1 MFTKTSNKCIIVILI
16 YVDDLMITGSD
27 LSDIE
32 TLKRHLSLE
41 FDIKDL
47 DNLKYFLGIEITR
60 SHKGLFL
67 SQRKYVLDLLRETDK
82 LGTKP
87 ANIPMDCSQKSTT
100 DHKPLEDIGMFQRLV
115 RKLTYLTITR
125 PDIACAVSYVSPF
138 MQKPMKGHLEL
149 IN

>member
-87 ANIPMDCSQKSTT
+87 ANIPMDCSQKKY
-100 DHKPLEDIGMFQRLV
+100 H
-115 RKLTYLTITR
+115 
-125 PDIACAVSYVSPF
+125 
-138 MQKPMKGHLEL
+138 
-149 IN
+149 